1 MWKRALLVV
10 TVLSVVLSG
19 SLAQAQEKKGK
30 GGKGRA
36 GMGAALRVSQQ
47 PTMTRSAPKETTRA
61 IEVDEGTT
69 PAGGPLSEEQLH
81 NMLKNMGYEVKVYTS
96 EGGPTEYEVT
106 EGGWYVLLQRSG
118 NGSVIWVYAFLG
130 KIPDPAKAPAEKL
143 LGLLGANSANGF
155 FVYMSQ
161 SQLLSIQRDVPNDNV
176 TPSVLRRA
184 LTNLSGSMTRTN
196 DLWKEGALAP

>member
-1 MWKRALLVV
+1 
-10 TVLSVVLSG
+10 
-19 SLAQAQEKKGK
+19 
-30 GGKGRA
+30 
-36 GMGAALRVSQQ
+36 
-47 PTMTRSAPKETTRA
+47 
-61 IEVDEGTT
+61 
-69 PAGGPLSEEQLH
+69 
-81 NMLKNMGYEVKVYTS
+81 MGYEVKVFSS
-96 EGGPTEYEVT
+96 EGGPTEYQVA
-106 EGGWYVLLQRSG
+106 EGDWYILLQRSG

-161 SQLLSIQRDVPNDNV
+161 SQLLSIQRDVANSNV